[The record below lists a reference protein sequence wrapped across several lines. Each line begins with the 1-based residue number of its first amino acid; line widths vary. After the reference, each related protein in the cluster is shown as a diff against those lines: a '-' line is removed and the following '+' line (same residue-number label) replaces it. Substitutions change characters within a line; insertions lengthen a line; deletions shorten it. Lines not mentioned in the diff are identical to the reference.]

1 MFYFGRYFC
10 LTKRFVILLIHEPSY
25 VTPLSNFV
33 LSLSSKTSQ
42 LEVGP
47 RFIVFH
53 PRVDKASHSEAFS
66 TRNAEHLRRTTYE
79 GHSYTCSRVHI
90 SFFFFPQYSLRGF
103 FFLAMRFICNFFSSI
118 SGYSTHQFTNLT
130 RHAQFWYP
138 RVSNDHNWS
147 VRNKARSNV
156 KTIIGSARVLLEP
169 ISVSHPHRIQIFPLT
184 IFFKGLKKRE
194 SWN

>member
-90 SFFFFPQYSLRGF
+90 SFFFFLNTAFAAS
-103 FFLAMRFICNFFSSI
+103 FFSPCDS
-118 SGYSTHQFTNLT
+118 F
-130 RHAQFWYP
+130 A
-138 RVSNDHNWS
+138 
-147 VRNKARSNV
+147 
-156 KTIIGSARVLLEP
+156 
-169 ISVSHPHRIQIFPLT
+169 
-184 IFFKGLKKRE
+184 IFFVLSQDIQLTNSRI
-194 SWN
+194 